1 MKGTYVLLR
10 RSLSV
15 FRTGCH
21 FEFVR
26 AATYALDIYFA
37 LDSPL
42 CWLPRWLSGKRIHL
56 PMQET
61 PVWSLVWEGPW
72 SRKWQPTPVF
82 LSGKSMERRALW
94 ATVHGV
100 AKSWTWLSVHM
111 HRRTHSHLFYSWT
124 HPVSQVTLHQFCV
137 QFKIKCLLSYT
148 NKYKEIQYFS
158 CVPPTVTPN

>member
-1 MKGTYVLLR
+1 MLWI
-10 RSLSV
+10 
-15 FRTGCH
+15 FN
-21 FEFVR
+21 
-26 AATYALDIYFA
+26 FA
-37 LDSPL
+37 LDFPL

-61 PVWSLVWEGPW
+61 QETPVWSLVGEGPW

-100 AKSWTWLSVHM
+100 AKSWTWLSMHM
-111 HRRTHSHLFYSWT
+111 HMCAHTHTHTHTHSHLFYSWT
-124 HPVSQVTLHQFCV
+124 PPVSQVTLHQFCV

-158 CVPPTVTPN
+158 CAPPTFTPN